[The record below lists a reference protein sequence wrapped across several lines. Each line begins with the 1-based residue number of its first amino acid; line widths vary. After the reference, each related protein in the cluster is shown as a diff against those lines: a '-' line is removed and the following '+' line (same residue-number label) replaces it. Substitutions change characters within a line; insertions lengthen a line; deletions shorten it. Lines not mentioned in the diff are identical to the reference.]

1 MILRIIIIVLITQ
14 RIKVITLLK
23 KIKISEFMLLLGS
36 VFRTEVKSV
45 R

>member
-23 KIKISEFMLLLGS
+23 KIKISEFMQLFGS
-36 VFRTEVKSV
+36 VFRAEVKSV